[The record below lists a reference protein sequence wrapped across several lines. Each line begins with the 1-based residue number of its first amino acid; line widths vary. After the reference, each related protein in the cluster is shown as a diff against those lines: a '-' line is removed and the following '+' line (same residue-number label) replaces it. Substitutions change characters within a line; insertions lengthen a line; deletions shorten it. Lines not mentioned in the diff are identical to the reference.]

1 MAYKGKFKPK
11 NYKKYI
17 GNPSKIIYRS
27 LWERKYMKYCDSTPS
42 ILKWSSEPLS
52 IPYLCPTDNKW
63 HKYFPDFYMK
73 SKNKNNIIKEYII
86 EVKPLKQTK
95 PPKKRKKTKQ
105 YIYETLTW
113 QKNQA
118 KWKFAE
124 EYCSKNKWKFM
135 ILTER
140 ELQPHK

>member
-1 MAYKGKFKPK
+1 MAYKGLFKAR

-17 GNPSKIIYRS
+17 GNPSKITYRS
-27 LWERKYMKYCDSTPS
+27 LWERKFMKYCDQTPN
-42 ILKWSSEPLS
+42 ILEWASEPLF

-63 HKYFPDFYMK
+63 HKYYPDFYMK
-73 SKNKNNIIKEYII
+73 LKTKNGIIKEYII

-124 EYCSKNKWKFM
+124 EYCAKNKWEFK

-140 ELQPHK
+140 ELLPHK